1 MTRLRWGALLWI
13 AGLVTV
19 PAQLIAAAQWPQRY
33 SWTSNLISDLGVT
46 SCDTFDV
53 GTRVERYICSPAH
66 LLVNGSFIVV
76 GVTMLIGSLL
86 LWSAWPRRRTGRVAM
101 GLLAAGGVFVLLV
114 GVFPWDTHPEQHDV
128 VALAQAVTQWIGM
141 ILLAVASRGST
152 AARWICALTIVS
164 LIVSVLGFVLFVDGI
179 GGGPS
184 ETLGRGLIERVAF
197 DTLTLWSAVVGFVL
211 LKTFTGTSTRV
222 GPPRLTGSLRSR

>member
-1 MTRLRWGALLWI
+1 MTQLRWGALLWI

-46 SCDTFDV
+46 TCDTFDV

-76 GVTMLIGSLL
+76 GATLLIGSLL
-86 LWSAWPRRRTGRVAM
+86 LWSAWPRLRTGRVAM
-101 GLLAAGGVFVLLV
+101 AFLAAGGVFVMLV
-114 GVFPWDTHPEQHDV
+114 GVFPWDTHPEAHDV
-128 VALAQAVTQWIGM
+128 VALAQAVTQWVGM
-141 ILLAVASRGST
+141 ILLAVASRGNS
-152 AARWICALTIVS
+152 AARWISALTIVS
-164 LIVSVLGFVLFVDGI
+164 LIVSVLGFVLFVDVL

-184 ETLGRGLIERVAF
+184 LALGRGLIERVAF
-197 DTLTLWSAVVGFVL
+197 DTLTLWSAAVGFVL
-211 LKTFTGTSTRV
+211 LKTSTRTSTDV
-222 GPPRLTGSLRSR
+222 GASRLGRSLRSR

>member
-46 SCDTFDV
+46 TCDTFDV

-76 GVTMLIGSLL
+76 GATLLIGSLL
-86 LWSAWPRRRTGRVAM
+86 LWSAWPRLRTGRVAM
-101 GLLAAGGVFVLLV
+101 AFLAAGGVFVMLV
-114 GVFPWDTHPEQHDV
+114 GVFPWDTHPEAHNV
-128 VALAQAVTQWIGM
+128 VALAQAVTQWGGM
-141 ILLAVASRGST
+141 ILLAVASRGNS
-152 AARWICALTIVS
+152 AAHWISALTIGS
-164 LIVSVLGFVLFVDGI
+164 LLVSVLGFVLFVDVL
-179 GGGPS
+179 GGGS
-184 ETLGRGLIERVAF
+184 VQALGRGLIERVAF

-211 LKTFTGTSTRV
+211 LKTSTRTSTGV
-222 GPPRLTGSLRSR
+222 GASRLGRLLRSR